1 LENPVVPPTAAADGL
16 YAEGGQKPPI
26 VVADDPAEIAQAL
39 VQRIQEEGRA
49 PFAEARRFVEHHFS
63 WRTHARRVES
73 ILESAAGRFSL
84 STPRENLRAESTV
97 SPP

>member
-1 LENPVVPPTAAADGL
+1 VATTAAADGL